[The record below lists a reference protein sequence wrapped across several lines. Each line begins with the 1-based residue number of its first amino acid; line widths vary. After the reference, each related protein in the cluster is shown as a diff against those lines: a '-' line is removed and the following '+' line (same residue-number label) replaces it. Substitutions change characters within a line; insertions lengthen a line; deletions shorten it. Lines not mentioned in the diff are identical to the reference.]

1 MFLVK
6 IMGFQ
11 VVQSQFRGWKSSGL
25 LLFVTVD
32 LLEQCGTA
40 LCLQGLSESVRAVW
54 LNSPATGR
62 ACMSVRLQSHK
73 LICFQLLST

>member
-6 IMGFQ
+6 MMGFQ
-11 VVQSQFRGWKSSGL
+11 VVQSQFRGWKSSGF

-40 LCLQGLSESVRAVW
+40 LCLQGLSEVS
-54 LNSPATGR
+54 G
-62 ACMSVRLQSHK
+62 
-73 LICFQLLST
+73 LSG